1 MGFPIGIGHQ
11 KTAVTVSVPIAMP
24 PMVCAPSGVWCR
36 CKVEWFAK
44 VSMCEGLCAGS
55 TGMHERLLDYH
66 GHYALRDR
74 NIKATK

>member
-1 MGFPIGIGHQ
+1 
-11 KTAVTVSVPIAMP
+11 
-24 PMVCAPSGVWCR
+24 
-36 CKVEWFAK
+36 
-44 VSMCEGLCAGS
+44 MCEGLCAGS